1 MKNMMMIGN
10 AHIDP
15 VWLWQWQEGYQ
26 EIRATFRSALDRL
39 NENGDF
45 VFTCA
50 CAAYYRWIEEIDPEM
65 FSEIRARVQ
74 EGRWAIVGGMWIQP
88 DMNAPSGESLAR
100 QLLYSQRY
108 FKEKFGVVAR
118 VGYNVDSFGHNA
130 MVPQLLRR
138 AGMDSYVWM
147 RPQRM
152 ENADIPEGAMHWD
165 APDGSRVTAYR
176 IEGEYVCFDNVP
188 EKIERLFAFSERV
201 GVPVMCFYGVG
212 NHGGGP
218 TKRNLKQIDAY
229 RANEP
234 RGDEVVY
241 ASPMDYFR
249 ALDGR
254 TLPVWQGE
262 LQHHASGC
270 YSTHSRTKRLH
281 RQTESAL
288 DSAERLGVLA
298 GILAKRAPG
307 NMNQA
312 WIDLMNN
319 EFHDVMGGCCL
330 RAALEDAEMLYGE
343 AISIAARET
352 NAAAQRISWQV
363 DTSKGLEIA
372 RSKEEGFLW
381 SAEGRATPVVVF
393 NPHAFEATGTVRIC
407 RPIRSASDDSG
418 AMVPVQN
425 VRAGRTNG
433 ADRFDGIFRA
443 TVPPLGYR
451 LYWISMAEP
460 EAPAKS
466 ELRITDC
473 SVENAFLR
481 AEFDPRTGAM
491 THLIQKKTGI
501 DALSAPA
508 RARLIDIEHCD
519 TWAHGIFRFDRSA
532 GAFSEA
538 DTKILETGPVRAVLR
553 VRTRFALSVLEQKY
567 ILYADSDRLEVETRL
582 DFHEKHRMLK
592 LCFPTPYARDVSEIP
607 YGAIERTANGEEQP
621 CQRWIAMQGANA
633 GLAAINDGKYSYS
646 AENGELRLTIANSS
660 LYADHYGQKFRDDE
674 CEFMDQG
681 EQRFR
686 YALYPYSGSWRESDV
701 DRAAEALNQ
710 GFEWVVE
717 TYHTGPLGGA
727 YSAIRCNDAHVR
739 IGAIKRA
746 EDGRGHVLRLS
757 ETAGSARTAKLQ
769 WLNREIPVTLAPC
782 ELKTLYV
789 PDEEAEPVREILIT
803 EIE

>member
-1 MKNMMMIGN
+1 
-10 AHIDP
+10 
-15 VWLWQWQEGYQ
+15 
-26 EIRATFRSALDRL
+26 
-39 NENGDF
+39 
-45 VFTCA
+45 
-50 CAAYYRWIEEIDPEM
+50 
-65 FSEIRARVQ
+65 
-74 EGRWAIVGGMWIQP
+74 
-88 DMNAPSGESLAR
+88 
-100 QLLYSQRY
+100 
-108 FKEKFGVVAR
+108 
-118 VGYNVDSFGHNA
+118 
-130 MVPQLLRR
+130 
-138 AGMDSYVWM
+138 
-147 RPQRM
+147 
-152 ENADIPEGAMHWD
+152 
-165 APDGSRVTAYR
+165 
-176 IEGEYVCFDNVP
+176 
-188 EKIERLFAFSERV
+188 
-201 GVPVMCFYGVG
+201 
-212 NHGGGP
+212 
-218 TKRNLKQIDAY
+218 
-229 RANEP
+229 
-234 RGDEVVY
+234 
-241 ASPMDYFR
+241 
-249 ALDGR
+249 
-254 TLPVWQGE
+254 
-262 LQHHASGC
+262 
-270 YSTHSRTKRLH
+270 
-281 RQTESAL
+281 
-288 DSAERLGVLA
+288 
-298 GILAKRAPG
+298 
-307 NMNQA
+307 
-312 WIDLMNN
+312 
-319 EFHDVMGGCCL
+319 
-330 RAALEDAEMLYGE
+330 
-343 AISIAARET
+343 
-352 NAAAQRISWQV
+352 
-363 DTSKGLEIA
+363 
-372 RSKEEGFLW
+372 
-381 SAEGRATPVVVF
+381 
-393 NPHAFEATGTVRIC
+393 
-407 RPIRSASDDSG
+407 
-418 AMVPVQN
+418 
-425 VRAGRTNG
+425 
-433 ADRFDGIFRA
+433 
-443 TVPPLGYR
+443 
-451 LYWISMAEP
+451 
-460 EAPAKS
+460 
-466 ELRITDC
+466 
-473 SVENAFLR
+473 
-481 AEFDPRTGAM
+481 M

-508 RARLIDIEHCD
+508 RARLFDIEHCD